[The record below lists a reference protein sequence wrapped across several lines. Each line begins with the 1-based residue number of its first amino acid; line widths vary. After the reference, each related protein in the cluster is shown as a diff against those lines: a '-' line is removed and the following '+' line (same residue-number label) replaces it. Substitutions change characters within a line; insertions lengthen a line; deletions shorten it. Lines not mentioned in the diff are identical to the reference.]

1 MLLGKTI
8 TLTCT
13 VPLSTPGVYL
23 GKSKCNAGDNLRW
36 TSIPFM
42 GKGAGGGRNTPS
54 CVTLPESGIRPV
66 LVGCLACMET
76 LP

>member
-13 VPLSTPGVYL
+13 VPLSTAGVYV

-36 TSIPFM
+36 TGIPF
-42 GKGAGGGRNTPS
+42 GGGGGRNTPS
-54 CVTLPESGIRPV
+54 CVTLPESGIRHV
-66 LVGCLACMET
+66 LVGYLAYMET
-76 LP
+76 